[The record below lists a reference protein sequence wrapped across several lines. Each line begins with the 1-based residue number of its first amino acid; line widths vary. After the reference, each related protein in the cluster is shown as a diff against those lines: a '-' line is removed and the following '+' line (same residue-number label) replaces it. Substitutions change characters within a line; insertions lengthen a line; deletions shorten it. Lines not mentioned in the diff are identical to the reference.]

1 MSFFIFENYG
11 EICPFFFFFFF
22 AAVYFHEKSS
32 ESIDFG
38 LFCSAVLSL
47 NLAVFATLAEIC
59 VN

>member
-1 MSFFIFENYG
+1 MNFFIFGNYG
-11 EICPFFFFFFF
+11 EIYPVFWGVFF

-38 LFCSAVLSL
+38 FFFSAVLSL

>member
-1 MSFFIFENYG
+1 MSFFIFGNYG
-11 EICPFFFFFFF
+11 EIYPFFFCFF